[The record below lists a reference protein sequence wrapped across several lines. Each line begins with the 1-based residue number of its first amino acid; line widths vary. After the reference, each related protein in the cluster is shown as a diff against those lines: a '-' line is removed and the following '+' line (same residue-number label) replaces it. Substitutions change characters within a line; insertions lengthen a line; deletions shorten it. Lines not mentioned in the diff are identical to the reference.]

1 MKDNSYHDRGRLV
14 RAILFGMVLTCC
26 SVLAVIAQDVGSI
39 VGKVT
44 DAKTKDALGGI
55 NVRVKGTTLGA
66 ATENDGTYVIRN
78 VPDGVYTIVFSAIGY
93 TPIEIADVKVRTNET
108 ANVDAALSSRAIP
121 ISETIVFGASLK
133 AERVTEAPAAVSVV
147 GLQEMKNQ
155 ASNGQLPKLLESQP
169 GVDIVQSGV
178 QDFNINTRGFNKSIN
193 RRLLVL
199 LDGRDLAIVLL
210 GVQEWNGLS
219 VPLEDLG
226 KVELIR
232 GPGSALYGAN
242 AYNGVISISTPA
254 PKEIL
259 GTKISFTGGE
269 LATFRGDV
277 RHAAVL
283 GDWSYKFNFGGVRT
297 DTWTASRTANDALP
311 GSIHTDPKTGF
322 TLATFDY
329 TNLLVEQRR
338 YDPNHLASVY
348 GSARFDRDMGEGS
361 TLTFESGITQVENEV
376 FLTGIGRIYVP
387 KARKP
392 WGRAAYSSEHF
403 FAQVWAGGRKSIG
416 PHYSLQTGDE
426 LDEAS
431 ENAHIEFQHRF
442 SVLDDQLHVVWGA
455 SHRYQHEDTQGTLM
469 PSPRFD
475 NWSGVF
481 GQAEY
486 KFTEEV
492 KGIVAGRLDRSTL
505 HNTQF
510 SPKAAIVVSPWKDH
524 SFRLSFNRAFQV
536 PNYSELFLRAAA
548 GAPVDFSPLEAG
560 LRASALGPV
569 LAGVPRGTLFTNSSA
584 VPVLAIGNSKL
595 GVETINGGEF
605 GYTGVL
611 ENKVFLTIDLYY
623 NQLTDF
629 VTALLPG
636 VNPAYQ
642 PWTAPQAVP
651 AQYRA
656 ALESTVR
663 SQLLAAGGQ
672 WPAYGLTRL
681 PDGSTAIVISYAN
694 AGKVDEKGIEVGGKV
709 YVSDEFT
716 VDVNWAYFDFS
727 VKTPPVFQVKEAQ
740 ITDAL
745 LPNTPRHKVNI
756 GFSYSNPVGFNA
768 GLTARW
774 VEKFSWAGGIFN
786 GNVPEYTL
794 VNLNAGYQLTR
805 NVYLGVNISN
815 LLNRKHYEIFGGSIL
830 ERRGVATLTTTF

>member
-1 MKDNSYHDRGRLV
+1 MNDNSYHGWGKAARG
-14 RAILFGMVLTCC
+14 ILFTMVLTCFSL
-26 SVLAVIAQDVGSI
+26 SVVFAQGTGTIA
-39 VGKVT
+39 GKAT

-55 NVRVKGTTLGA
+55 NVLVKGTTFGA
-66 ATENDGTYVIRN
+66 ATDNYGKYMIRN
-78 VPDGVYTIVFSAIGY
+78 VPEGVYTIVFSAIGY
-93 TPIEIADVKVRTNET
+93 TPVEVADVAVKVDET
-108 ANVDAALSSRAIP
+108 ATADAGLSSRAIP
-121 ISETIVFGASLK
+121 MGETIVFGASLRP
-133 AERVTEAPAAVSVV
+133 ERVVEAPAAVSVV
-147 GLQEMKNQ
+147 GLEEIKNQ
-155 ASNGQLPKLLESQP
+155 VGHGQLPRLLESQP

-219 VPLEDLG
+219 VPVEDLG
-226 KVELIR
+226 KVELVR

-242 AYNGVISISTPA
+242 AYNGVISITTPA
-254 PKEIL
+254 PKDIL
-259 GTKISFTGGE
+259 GTKISFTGGG
-269 LATFRGDV
+269 LSTFRGDL
-277 RHAAVL
+277 RHAGVL
-283 GDWSYKFNFGGVRT
+283 GDWSYKFNLGGVRT
-297 DTWTASRTANDALP
+297 GTWTTSRTAAEALP
-311 GSIHTDPKTGF
+311 GSFNRDSSE
-322 TLATFDY
+322 ATFDY
-329 TNLLVEQRR
+329 PDLPVEQKR

-348 GSARFDRDMGEGS
+348 GSARFDRDMSDGS
-361 TLTFESGITQVENEV
+361 TLTFESGMTQVENEV
-376 FLTGIGRIYVP
+376 FLTGIGRIHVP

-392 WGRAAYSSEHF
+392 WGRAAYTSEHF
-403 FAQVWAGGRKSIG
+403 LAQMWVGGRKAIG
-416 PHYSLQTGDE
+416 PHYSLQTRAE
-426 LDEAS
+426 LQEAS

-442 SVLDDQLHVVWGA
+442 SALDNQLRVVWGA
-455 SHRYQHEDTQGTLM
+455 SGRYQHENTESTLI
-469 PSPRFD
+469 PSPRHD
-475 NWSGVF
+475 HWGGVF

-486 KFTEEV
+486 NFSDEV
-492 KGIVAGRLDRSTL
+492 KGIVASRFDMSTL
-505 HNTQF
+505 HKNQL
-510 SPKAAIVVSPWKDH
+510 SPKAAIVWTTHADH
-524 SFRLSFNRAFQV
+524 SFRLTVNRAFQV

-548 GAPVDFSPLEAG
+548 RPPADFSLLEAG
-560 LRASALGPV
+560 LRASPLGAV

-584 VPVLAIGNSKL
+584 VPILALGNPNL

-605 GYTGVL
+605 GYKGVL

-663 SQLLAAGGQ
+663 AQLLAASGQ
-672 WPAYGLTRL
+672 IPAYGLTRL
-681 PDGSTAIVISYAN
+681 PDGSTAVVISYAN
-694 AGKVDEKGIEVGGKV
+694 AGKVDERGFEVGGKV
-709 YVSDEFT
+709 YVTDELS
-716 VDVNWAYFDFS
+716 VDLNWAYFDFD
-727 VKTPPVFQVKEAQ
+727 VKSPPVFQVKEAQ

-756 GFSYSNPVGFNA
+756 GFSYSNPAGFNA

-786 GNVPEYTL
+786 GDVPEYTL
-794 VNLNAGYQLTR
+794 VNLNAGYQLTK
-805 NVYLGVNISN
+805 NVYLGVNVSN
-815 LLNRKHYEIFGGSIL
+815 LLNRKHYEIFGGSVL
-830 ERRGVATLTTTF
+830 ERRGLATLTTTF